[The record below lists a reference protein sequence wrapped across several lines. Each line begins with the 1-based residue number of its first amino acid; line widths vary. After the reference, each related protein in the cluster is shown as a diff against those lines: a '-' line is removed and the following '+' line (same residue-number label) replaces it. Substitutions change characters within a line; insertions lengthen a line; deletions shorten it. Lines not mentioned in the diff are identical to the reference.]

1 MGVRSLDGQ
10 PGSPAFVPIS
20 RGVRERAAN
29 SGLLYLASGLETPV
43 SPFWRA
49 KSPKVSGRFRKY
61 SRFQETAAGDL
72 VRTPLLG
79 EGGSCAGNPPLFRLK
94 VCHGRGQLISIYIC
108 MMLTIPLKRD
118 GDLQASPPESLM
130 ASSAILL
137 NADHQ
142 TIERDSRSRD

>member
-1 MGVRSLDGQ
+1 
-10 PGSPAFVPIS
+10 VPIS

-79 EGGSCAGNPPLFRLK
+79 EGGSHARNVR
-94 VCHGRGQLISIYIC
+94 SI
-108 MMLTIPLKRD
+108 
-118 GDLQASPPESLM
+118 PESGHRLRGGLAGASLYDASLLLIAARLERIM
-130 ASSAILL
+130 ALL
-137 NADHQ
+137 NGQ
-142 TIERDSRSRD
+142 S